1 MNAVGSLSIVDQ
13 FCNEHKQLNI
23 MKTELLKINRPP
35 RPRVIEVGG
44 PLIGQRGRTIYRMR
58 AR

>member
-1 MNAVGSLSIVDQ
+1 
-13 FCNEHKQLNI
+13 

-35 RPRVIEVGG
+35 RPRIIEVGG